1 MIKKMESDGI
11 QRPLLENR
19 ASMLNSINEEVY
31 RWKLLNKLVNWEL
44 QILFG
49 KNWIQIKEIINHKL
63 LLLLTLPKYKTWL
76 KIASFTIN
84 HYDPHII
91 SK

>member
-31 RWKLLNKLVNWEL
+31 RWKLLNQLVNWEL
-44 QILFG
+44 
-49 KNWIQIKEIINHKL
+49 
-63 LLLLTLPKYKTWL
+63 
-76 KIASFTIN
+76 
-84 HYDPHII
+84 
-91 SK
+91 